1 MQEGSIKGDSGDRE
15 EGKVECIK
23 LPPFYIWLPYQMC
36 VCATAARI
44 NFNLSHGKREG
55 ERGQNDFI
63 CIFLWKKYE
72 NILSRL
78 FFMKKC

>member
-36 VCATAARI
+36 ATARI
-44 NFNLSHGKREG
+44 NFNLSHGKKGGEG
-55 ERGQNDFI
+55 GKMI
-63 CIFLWKKYE
+63 SSIFLCGK
-72 NILSRL
+72 I
-78 FFMKKC
+78 